1 MKKAKKNLEREW
13 VDKYRMGRERDNKE
27 NQSSKNAIQRRKSRI
42 YGERQTLWGC
52 NLANRGIR

>member
-13 VDKYRMGRERDNKE
+13 VDKYRIDRKRDNKE

-42 YGERQTLWGC
+42 YGERQTL
-52 NLANRGIR
+52 R